1 MYIKRKGDNVKNISA
16 KEIAEL
22 ERRHNKNVE
31 QLAGQISRKTGIHE
45 SHVRGK
51 LHELIETIPL
61 EKRLAIKMHMARIGI
76 PALAVAM
83 LEVPTKGAVSA
94 GTISPELLLMTAV
107 IGGMA
112 GWIISKRYEHKLKQI
127 TQEHALRVQ
136 KQVQKVI

>member
-1 MYIKRKGDNVKNISA
+1 MREVTA

-45 SHVRGK
+45 GHIRGK
-51 LHELIETIPL
+51 LHELIESIPL
-61 EKRLAIKMHMARIGI
+61 EKRLAVKMHMARLGV

-83 LEVPTKGAVSA
+83 LELPTHGGISA
-94 GTISPELLLMTAV
+94 GTVSPELLLVTAV
-107 IGGMA
+107 VGGMA

-127 TQEHALRVQ
+127 TQEHAERVKAQ
-136 KQVQKVI
+136 ISKVI